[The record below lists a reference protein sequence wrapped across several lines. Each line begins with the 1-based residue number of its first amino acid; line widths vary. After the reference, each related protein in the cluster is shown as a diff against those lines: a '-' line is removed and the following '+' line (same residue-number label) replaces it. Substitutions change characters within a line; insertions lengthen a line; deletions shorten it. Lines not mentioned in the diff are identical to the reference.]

1 MKLKPVK
8 ARTSAVGG
16 VVSGVRWRYDPD
28 LHDEGMEVSPDVG
41 RILVASGHWVE
52 VSKAKKAPPMPK
64 VTYNPDDD
72 PLLEPIVKEKSS
84 DDRLS
89 E

>member
-41 RILVASGHWVE
+41 RILVASGHWTE
-52 VSKAKKAPPMPK
+52 VQSKPKKAAPK
-64 VTYNPDDD
+64 ATYNPDDD
-72 PLLEPIVKEKSS
+72 PLLKRMVEDKQV